1 MRIYNYKIT
10 LNGDEKMSNITEI
23 QRLLNEK
30 ADLQAQINISSFDG
44 SIEVKTVNEKKYI
57 YVRKRE
63 AGKYKST
70 YIDKY
75 SEELYAL
82 AINQSQQIRAVKKQL
97 RKIEKELAKLGYTES
112 ELTPRVKL
120 NIDFA
125 RANVKSL
132 IYDQAVLEGVSTTF
146 PQTETILENGEVN
159 GVKASDVQKILNL
172 KHAWEFIVDPDVVAS
187 PCNYYMLSHIA
198 RLVNEGFYENGGSVR
213 GVPVTIGGSS
223 YVPPIS
229 NELDVKE
236 RIDEIINL
244 GLSDIEKAIEL
255 TLYCMKTQIF
265 IDGNKRASIIFA
277 NHFMIG
283 RGVGLLVVPKS
294 LVSDFKALLVAYYEG
309 RDEDKIKTF
318 LKEKCWRQF

>member
-1 MRIYNYKIT
+1 MN
-10 LNGDEKMSNITEI
+10 NIEMI
-23 QRLLNEK
+23 QKLLNDK
-30 ADLQAQINISSFDG
+30 ADLQAQINISAFVG
-44 SIEVKTVNEKKYI
+44 SIEIKTVNNEKYI

-75 SEELYAL
+75 SEELYAM
-82 AINQSQQIRAVKKQL
+82 AVNQSQHIRAVKKQL
-97 RKIEKELAKLGYTES
+97 RKVEKELAKLGYEES
-112 ELTPRVKL
+112 ELTPRVRL

-125 RANVKSL
+125 RANVKNL

-187 PCNYYMLSHIA
+187 PCNYYLLSHIA
-198 RLVNEGFYENGGSVR
+198 RLVNEGFYQNGGSVR
-213 GVPVTIGGSS
+213 GIPVAIGGST
-223 YVPPIS
+223 YVPPIP
-229 NELDVKE
+229 NEIDVKD
-236 RIDEIINL
+236 RIREIIQS
-244 GLSDIEKAIEL
+244 GLDGIDIAIEL

-265 IDGNKRASIIFA
+265 IDGNKRASIIFT
-277 NHFMIG
+277 NHFMIQHG
-283 RGVGLLVVPKS
+283 LGLLVVPES
-294 LVSDFKALLVAYYEG
+294 IVPEFKRLLVAYYEG
-309 RDEDKIKTF
+309 RDEASIKEF

>member
-1 MRIYNYKIT
+1 
-10 LNGDEKMSNITEI
+10 MSNIEVI
-23 QRLLNEK
+23 QKLLNEK
-30 ADLQAQINISSFDG
+30 ADIQAQINVSTFDG
-44 SIEVKTVNEKKYI
+44 SIEVKTVNDQKYI

-70 YIDKY
+70 YVDKY
-75 SEELYAL
+75 SEELYAM
-82 AINQSQQIRAVKKQL
+82 AVNQSQQIRAAKKRL
-97 RKIEKELAKLGYTES
+97 RKIEKELAELGYEEY
-112 ELTPRVKL
+112 ELSPRVRL

-146 PQTETILENGEVN
+146 PQTETILENGIVN

-172 KHAWEFIVDPDVVAS
+172 KHSWEFIVDPDVVAS
-187 PCNYYMLSHIA
+187 ACNFYLIRHIA

-213 GVPVTIGGSS
+213 SVPVTIGGSS
-223 YVPPIS
+223 YVPPIP

-236 RIDEIINL
+236 SIDRIIRAELD
-244 GLSDIEKAIEL
+244 DIDKAIEL

-277 NHFMIG
+277 NHFMIQ
-283 RGVGLLVVPKS
+283 RGLGLLVVPES
-294 LVSDFKALLVAYYEG
+294 IVPEFKALLVAYYEE
-309 RDEDKIKTF
+309 RDEAAMKQF
-318 LKEKCWRQF
+318 LKEKCWRRF